1 MNDLSNVKKMY
12 INYINNVI
20 RNKKISH
27 AYLIELDNYE
37 SDIVY
42 VYNFIKM
49 ILCNLEYDELDKS
62 NNKIIKLIDD
72 GNYPDIT
79 VISTDNTVIKKTDI
93 LDLQKEFSNKS
104 LYDNKK
110 IYIIYSAEKLNNY
123 SANTILKFLEEPED
137 NIIAFLLTDNR
148 FNILDTIISRCQILS
163 LKEESYKYQ
172 LNNDTLDFLDY
183 LLNPNNFFI
192 NYNDLVKNKYSDK
205 FIMKDILIESENI
218 IISYLS
224 KSDDRLNDIFGNILS
239 DELIRIVSVIEAYL
253 AQLKYNVNYKLWL
266 NSFFSSL
273 LGG

>member
-27 AYLIELDNYE
+27 AYLIELDNYD

-49 ILCNLEYDELDKS
+49 ILCNLEYDDLDKS

-104 LYDNKK
+104 LYNNKK

-224 KSDDRLNDIFGNILS
+224 KSDDRLNDIFENILS

>member
-1 MNDLSNVKKMY
+1 MNNLSNVKKMY
-12 INYINNVI
+12 IKYINNVI
-20 RNKKISH
+20 KNNKVSH

-37 SDIVY
+37 RDTNY
-42 VYNFIKM
+42 VYDFIKM
-49 ILCNLEYDELDKS
+49 ILCNLEYDDLDKS
-62 NNKIIKLIDD
+62 NNKIIKLIDE

-79 VISTDNTVIKKTDI
+79 VISTDNTVIKKSDI
-93 LDLQKEFSNKS
+93 IDLQKDFSNKS
-104 LYDNKK
+104 LYNNKK

-148 FNILDTIISRCQILS
+148 FNILDTIVSRCQILS

-172 LNNDTLDFLDY
+172 LNNDTLDFIDY
-183 LLNPNNFFI
+183 LLNPNNFLI

-205 FIMKDILIESENI
+205 SIMKDNLIESENI

-224 KSDDRLNDIFGNILS
+224 KSDERLNDVFRNVLS
-239 DELIRIVSVIEAYL
+239 EELIRIISIIEIYL
-253 AQLKYNVNYKLWL
+253 AQLKYNINYKLWL

>member
-12 INYINNVI
+12 ISYINNVI

-37 SDIVY
+37 CDIVY

-49 ILCNLEYDELDKS
+49 ILCNLEYDDLDKS

-224 KSDDRLNDIFGNILS
+224 KSDDRLNDIFGNVLS

>member
-37 SDIVY
+37 CDIVY

-49 ILCNLEYDELDKS
+49 ILCNLEYDDLDKS

-239 DELIRIVSVIEAYL
+239 DELIRIISVIEVYL

>member
-37 SDIVY
+37 CDIVY

-49 ILCNLEYDELDKS
+49 ILCNLEYDDLDKS

-104 LYDNKK
+104 LYNNKK

-183 LLNPNNFFI
+183 LLHPNNFFI

-239 DELIRIVSVIEAYL
+239 DELIRIISVIEVYL

>member
-1 MNDLSNVKKMY
+1 MNNLSNVKKMY
-12 INYINNVI
+12 IKYINNVI
-20 RNKKISH
+20 KNNKVSH

-37 SDIVY
+37 RDTNY
-42 VYNFIKM
+42 VYDFIKM
-49 ILCNLEYDELDKS
+49 ILCNLEYDDLDKS
-62 NNKIIKLIDD
+62 NNKIIKLIDER
-72 GNYPDIT
+72 NYPDIT
-79 VISTDNTVIKKTDI
+79 VISTDNTVIKKSDI
-93 LDLQKEFSNKS
+93 IDLQKDFANKS
-104 LYDNKK
+104 LYNNKK

-148 FNILDTIISRCQILS
+148 FSILDTIVSRCQILS

-172 LNNDTLDFLDY
+172 LNNDSLDFIDY

-205 FIMKDILIESENI
+205 SIMKDNLIVSENI

-224 KSDDRLNDIFGNILS
+224 KSDERLNNVFKNVLS
-239 DELIRIVSVIEAYL
+239 EELIRIISIIEIYL
-253 AQLKYNVNYKLWL
+253 AQLKYNINYKLWL

>member
-1 MNDLSNVKKMY
+1 MNGLSNVKKMY

-20 RNKKISH
+20 RNKRISH

-37 SDIVY
+37 CDIVY

-49 ILCNLEYDELDKS
+49 ILCNLEYDDLDKS
-62 NNKIIKLIDD
+62 NNKIIKLIDE

>member
-1 MNDLSNVKKMY
+1 MNELSNVKKMY

-27 AYLIELDNYE
+27 AYLIELDNYDC
-37 SDIVY
+37 DIVY
-42 VYNFIKM
+42 VYSFIKM
-49 ILCNLEYDELDKS
+49 ILCNLEYDDLDKS

-104 LYDNKK
+104 LYNNKK

-224 KSDDRLNDIFGNILS
+224 KSDDRLNDIFGSILS
-239 DELIRIVSVIEAYL
+239 DELIRIVSVIEVYL

-266 NSFFSSL
+266 NAFFSSL

>member
-27 AYLIELDNYE
+27 AYLIELDNYD

-49 ILCNLEYDELDKS
+49 ILCNLEYDDLDKS

-104 LYDNKK
+104 LYNNKK

-239 DELIRIVSVIEAYL
+239 DELIRIVSVIEVYL

>member
-1 MNDLSNVKKMY
+1 MNNLSNVKKMY
-12 INYINNVI
+12 IKYINNVI
-20 RNKKISH
+20 KNNKVSH

-37 SDIVY
+37 RDTDY
-42 VYNFIKM
+42 VYDFIKM
-49 ILCNLEYDELDKS
+49 ILCNLEYDDLDKS
-62 NNKIIKLIDD
+62 NNKIIKLIDE

-79 VISTDNTVIKKTDI
+79 VISTDNTVIKKSDI
-93 LDLQKEFSNKS
+93 IDLQKDFSNKS
-104 LYDNKK
+104 LYNNKK

-148 FNILDTIISRCQILS
+148 FNILDTIVSRCQILS

-172 LNNDTLDFLDY
+172 LNNDTLDFIDY
-183 LLNPNNFFI
+183 LLNPNNFLI

-205 FIMKDILIESENI
+205 SIMKDNLIESENI

-224 KSDDRLNDIFGNILS
+224 KSDERLNDVFRNVLS
-239 DELIRIVSVIEAYL
+239 EELIRIISIIEIYL
-253 AQLKYNVNYKLWL
+253 AQLKYNINYKLWL

>member
-1 MNDLSNVKKMY
+1 MNNLSNVKKMY
-12 INYINNVI
+12 IKYINNVI
-20 RNKKISH
+20 KNNKVSH

-37 SDIVY
+37 RDTNY
-42 VYNFIKM
+42 VYDFIKM
-49 ILCNLEYDELDKS
+49 ILCNLEYDDLDKS
-62 NNKIIKLIDD
+62 NNKIIKLIDE

-79 VISTDNTVIKKTDI
+79 VISTDNTVIIKSDI
-93 LDLQKEFSNKS
+93 IDLQKDFSNKS
-104 LYDNKK
+104 LYNNKK

-148 FNILDTIISRCQILS
+148 FNILDTIVSRCQILS

-172 LNNDTLDFLDY
+172 LNNDTLDFIDY
-183 LLNPNNFFI
+183 LLNPNNFLI

-205 FIMKDILIESENI
+205 SIMKDNLIESENI

-224 KSDDRLNDIFGNILS
+224 KSDERLNDVFRNVLS
-239 DELIRIVSVIEAYL
+239 EELIRIISIIEIYL
-253 AQLKYNVNYKLWL
+253 AQLKYNINYKLWL

>member
-12 INYINNVI
+12 ISYINNVI

-37 SDIVY
+37 CDIVY

-49 ILCNLEYDELDKS
+49 ILCNLEYDDLDKS

-148 FNILDTIISRCQILS
+148 FNILETIISRCQILS

-224 KSDDRLNDIFGNILS
+224 KSDDRLNDIFGNVLS

>member
-12 INYINNVI
+12 ISYINNVI

-37 SDIVY
+37 CDIVY

-49 ILCNLEYDELDKS
+49 ILCNLEYDDLDKS

>member
-27 AYLIELDNYE
+27 AYLIELDNYD

-49 ILCNLEYDELDKS
+49 ILCNLEYDDLDKS

-104 LYDNKK
+104 LYNNKK

>member
-1 MNDLSNVKKMY
+1 MNNLSNVKKMY
-12 INYINNVI
+12 IKYINNVI
-20 RNKKISH
+20 KNNKVSH

-37 SDIVY
+37 RDIDY
-42 VYNFIKM
+42 VYDFIKM
-49 ILCNLEYDELDKS
+49 ILCNLEYDDLDKS
-62 NNKIIKLIDD
+62 NNKIIKLIDE

-79 VISTDNTVIKKTDI
+79 VISTDNTVIKKSDI
-93 LDLQKEFSNKS
+93 IDLQKDFSNKS
-104 LYDNKK
+104 LYNNKK

-148 FNILDTIISRCQILS
+148 FNILDTIVSRCQILS

-172 LNNDTLDFLDY
+172 LNNDTLDFIDY
-183 LLNPNNFFI
+183 LLNPNNFLI
-192 NYNDLVKNKYSDK
+192 NYNGLVKNKYSDK
-205 FIMKDILIESENI
+205 SIMKDNLIESENI

-224 KSDDRLNDIFGNILS
+224 KSDERLNDVFRNILS
-239 DELIRIVSVIEAYL
+239 EELIRIISIIEIYL
-253 AQLKYNVNYKLWL
+253 AQLKYNINYKLWL

>member
-1 MNDLSNVKKMY
+1 MNNLSNVKKMY
-12 INYINNVI
+12 IKYINNVI
-20 RNKKISH
+20 KNNKVSH

-37 SDIVY
+37 RDIDY
-42 VYNFIKM
+42 VYDFIKM
-49 ILCNLEYDELDKS
+49 ILCNLEYDDLDKS
-62 NNKIIKLIDD
+62 NNKIIKLIDE

-79 VISTDNTVIKKTDI
+79 VISTDNTVIKKSDI
-93 LDLQKEFSNKS
+93 IDLQKDFSNKS
-104 LYDNKK
+104 LYNNKK

-148 FNILDTIISRCQILS
+148 FNILDTIVSRCQILS

-172 LNNDTLDFLDY
+172 LNNDTLDFIDY
-183 LLNPNNFFI
+183 LLNPNNFLI
-192 NYNDLVKNKYSDK
+192 NYNDLVKNNYSDK
-205 FIMKDILIESENI
+205 SIMKDNLIESENI

-224 KSDDRLNDIFGNILS
+224 KSDERLNDVFRNILS
-239 DELIRIVSVIEAYL
+239 EELIRIISIIEIYL
-253 AQLKYNVNYKLWL
+253 AQLKYNINYKLWL

>member
-1 MNDLSNVKKMY
+1 M
-12 INYINNVI
+12 
-20 RNKKISH
+20 NKKGSNKS
-27 AYLIELDNYE
+27 LNKQVDN
-37 SDIVY
+37 
-42 VYNFIKM
+42 
-49 ILCNLEYDELDKS
+49 
-62 NNKIIKLIDD
+62 
-72 GNYPDIT
+72 
-79 VISTDNTVIKKTDI
+79 NTVIKKTDI

-104 LYDNKK
+104 LYNNKK

-239 DELIRIVSVIEAYL
+239 DELIRIVSVIEVYL